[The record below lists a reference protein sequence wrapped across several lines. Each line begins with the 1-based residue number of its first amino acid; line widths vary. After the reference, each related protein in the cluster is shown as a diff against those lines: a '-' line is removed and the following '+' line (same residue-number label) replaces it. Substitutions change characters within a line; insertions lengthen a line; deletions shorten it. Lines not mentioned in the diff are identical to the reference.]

1 MSYTANAIRKEIYK
15 MNEEKMAVMSDKMK
29 EIDRSVGKE
38 FQKFRENK
46 ILKSRLDIFNS
57 ALIIAFYLSASE
69 YFKNEDDL
77 LEILS
82 DDLITSLYNHRG
94 SIISLLWNEYL
105 TVDYVRFDTND
116 GFAELVSLTF

>member
-1 MSYTANAIRKEIYK
+1 